1 MSMKKNKQKALV
13 KESKKVAKQ
22 EIQQHIIEDLK
33 KTVGKFGQTSK
44 KMDKLIEKE
53 AAQLAKKLSRGFK
66 IAPSSDQEKKAE
78 EIKPTATETVKQK
91 QKSATKKTVKKPS
104 PSKEPV

>member
-1 MSMKKNKQKALV
+1 MFMKKDKQKAIV
-13 KESKKVAKQ
+13 KETKKIAKQ

-44 KMDKLIEKE
+44 KMDKIIEKE
-53 AAQLAKKLSRGFK
+53 ASQLAKKLAKEFK
-66 IAPSSDQEKKAE
+66 IIASAPVEKKVE
-78 EIKPTATETVKQK
+78 ETKPTATKTVKEE
-91 QKSATKKTVKKPS
+91 QKSATKKTVKKTS